1 MIMQLEIG
9 RDGAA
14 ERHTNR
20 AGKEKRQMI
29 PLLKLAIEAHGGL
42 ERWREVHGI
51 DLKLTIGGG
60 LWQLKGLPQGL
71 VDVALHVE
79 PAHRLVT
86 ITPFGPEG
94 AAGYFTPHR
103 VWIQKPQGDVVQER
117 SAPRRSFDGH
127 TLTTPWDKLH
137 ELYFVSYAF
146 LNYLST
152 PFLFAEPGFEV
163 AEGNPYFG
171 AGEKWRRLHVKYPAA
186 YPTHSREQTLYF
198 NEKGLLQRLDYVAE
212 VVQAGTSH
220 FCLKY
225 ETVGGIVFPTHRRVL
240 GRDPK
245 QEEPDRSAPPAVE
258 VRISDIQIRPK
269 GSRT

>member
-1 MIMQLEIG
+1 
-9 RDGAA
+9 
-14 ERHTNR
+14 
-20 AGKEKRQMI
+20 MI

-42 ERWREVHGI
+42 ERWRHVYGI
-51 DLKLTIGGG
+51 DFKLMIGGG

-79 PAHRLVT
+79 PADRLVR
-86 ITPFGPEG
+86 ITPFGVEG
-94 AAGYFTPHR
+94 ATGHFTPDR
-103 VWIQKPQGDVVQER
+103 VWIQKPRGDVVQER
-117 SAPRRSFDGH
+117 LSPRRSFEGH

-152 PFLFAEPGFEV
+152 PFLFAEPGFK
-163 AEGNPYFG
+163 ASEGNPYFG
-171 AGEKWRRLHVKYPAA
+171 AEEKWRRLHVKYPRA

-220 FCLKY
+220 FCLEY
-225 ETVGGIVFPTHRRVL
+225 ETVGGIVFPTHRRVF

-245 QEEPDRSAPPAVE
+245 QEEPDRSAPPVVE
-258 VRISDIQIRPK
+258 VMISDIQIRLK
-269 GSRT
+269 ASQRKSALL

>member
-1 MIMQLEIG
+1 
-9 RDGAA
+9 
-14 ERHTNR
+14 
-20 AGKEKRQMI
+20 MI

-42 ERWREVHGI
+42 ERWRRVHGI
-51 DLKLTIGGG
+51 DCKLAIGGG
-60 LWQLKGLPQGL
+60 LWQLKGLPHGL

-79 PAHRLVT
+79 PADRLVT
-86 ITPFGPEG
+86 ITPFGPAG
-94 AAGYFTPHR
+94 AVGYFTADR
-103 VWIQKPQGDVVQER
+103 VWIQKLRGDVMQER
-117 SAPRRSFDGH
+117 FAPRRSFDGH

-137 ELYFVSYAF
+137 ELYFVGYAF

-152 PFLFAEPGFEV
+152 PFLFAELGFEV

-171 AGEKWRRLHVKYPAA
+171 AGEKWRRLRVKYPVA

-212 VVQAGTSH
+212 VVQSGTSH
-220 FCLKY
+220 FCLEY

-240 GRDPK
+240 SRDPK

-258 VRISDIQIRPK
+258 VTISHIQIRPK

>member
-1 MIMQLEIG
+1 
-9 RDGAA
+9 
-14 ERHTNR
+14 
-20 AGKEKRQMI
+20 MI

-42 ERWREVHGI
+42 ERWHRVHRI
-51 DLKLTIGGG
+51 DCKLTIGGG
-60 LWQLKGLPQGL
+60 LWQLKELPQGL

-79 PAHRLVT
+79 PADRLVT

-94 AAGYFTPHR
+94 AAGYFTPDR
-103 VWIQKPQGDVVQER
+103 VWIQKPRGDVVEER

-171 AGEKWRRLHVKYPAA
+171 AGEKWRRLHVKYPAD

-198 NEKGLLQRLDYVAE
+198 NEKGLLQRLDYVVE
-212 VVQAGTSH
+212 VAQAGTSH
-220 FCLKY
+220 FCLEY

-258 VRISDIQIRPK
+258 VTISDIQIRPK
-269 GSRT
+269 RKFFQNQGED